1 MKDGKRLSFTLLA
14 NNGNEVRR
22 DIATLVQDDLKKIGV
37 EVKVE
42 IYEWS
47 VLLKRFV
54 NKGEFDAIV
63 LGWGL
68 GNDFDQY
75 AIWHSS
81 QTHPEELNFV
91 GYNNTEVDHLLTD
104 LRQEYSRPE
113 IIRLAA
119 KLQKTIYED
128 QPYTFLFVPEGTS
141 VMWKN
146 SYRIRRPGSKP
157 GEWIDSPVT
166 MTKAGWDYD
175 MEWFYRPE
183 YTPKI
188 PATQT
193 IK

>member
-1 MKDGKRLSFTLLA
+1 
-14 NNGNEVRR
+14 
-22 DIATLVQDDLKKIGV
+22 VQDDLKKIGV

-54 NKGEFDAIV
+54 SKGDFDAIV

-81 QTHPEELNFV
+81 QTHPEELNFIN
-91 GYNNTEVDHLLTD
+91 YRNPEVDHLLTD
-104 LRQEYSRPE
+104 LRQEYSRPA
-113 IIRLAA
+113 IIRLAG
-119 KLQKTIYED
+119 KLQRTIYED
-128 QPYTFLFVPEGTS
+128 QPYLFLFVPEGTS
-141 VMWKN
+141 VMWKG
-146 SYRIRRPGSKP
+146 SYRICHPGPNP
-157 GEWIDSPVT
+157 GEWIDAPIT

-183 YTPKI
+183 YPPQRKGAGNPAEVEKLKIKEPK
-188 PATQT
+188 P
-193 IK
+193 